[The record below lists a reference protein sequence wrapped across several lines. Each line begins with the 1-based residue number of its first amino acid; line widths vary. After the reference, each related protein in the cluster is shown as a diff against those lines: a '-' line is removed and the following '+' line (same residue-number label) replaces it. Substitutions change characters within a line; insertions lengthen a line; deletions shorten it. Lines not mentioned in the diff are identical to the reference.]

1 VDEDVGLGRLR
12 RPRPVNLA
20 SMLEEQDHLPTPRAT
35 LKALPTPHHPPSP
48 LRMLMGSSSVDA
60 YWPILAVALPI

>member
-1 VDEDVGLGRLR
+1 MWGWDACVARVPVHLTGILR
-12 RPRPVNLA
+12 KH
-20 SMLEEQDHLPTPRAT
+20 DYLPTPRAT